1 MYAFNLAAIFY
12 PGRPYI
18 ESTTVL
24 SDTCELFTAKLIFLV
39 WSYTATVACGD
50 DTDFY
55 LLIDTTESYRNHDLC
70 LQTYTLME
78 IVAALNIGTGEDDSL
93 VGNIL
98 YPAPGPTQN
107 TNASFLNQLGDSDAN
122 DCSEITGKLEGLQID
137 IFRSILEFGYQ
148 AIYPSRGQLTL
159 PQNAINLLADALEKR
174 PLTDRRIA
182 GILLTDGEH
191 HGTGLEAARSRLPS
205 QLDLIAAG
213 FYDPNGNAVR
223 DLLVNDLTVIAGS
236 PGNIIIEESIPNLAE
251 SIIRL
256 LIRKGIICEID
267 GKEL

>member
-1 MYAFNLAAIFY
+1 M
-12 PGRPYI
+12 
-18 ESTTVL
+18 
-24 SDTCELFTAKLIFLV
+24 
-39 WSYTATVACGD
+39 ACGD

-55 LLIDTTESYRNHDLC
+55 LLIDTTISYRNHDLC

-159 PQNAINLLADALEKR
+159 PQNAINLLVDALEKR

-182 GILLTDGEH
+182 GILLTDREH

-213 FYDPNGNAVR
+213 FYDPNGNADR